1 MQLEKVYRNHVTG
14 QELRSVVEKPD
25 NVLILG
31 CAHLEKFNEH
41 GDMLEECVSPN
52 VVTTYMQD
60 SIGRLVF
67 NSLFLNW
74 ITPSQVISGTLSY
87 MDTNGQPT
95 VVGTSNALKMHSQ
108 FLSGGAFGGSTKEL
122 TWPFRSIV
130 LTNYDVP
137 ESDSELYIGGIIL
150 GNKTRNQCNSTLST
164 LSADGRTLNLVYE
177 WGLPDFSGTVYSV
190 AWAYQGTFNGGAN
203 GNPAQGARTH
213 IPGGITKT
221 TSDALRVTYTF
232 TYSGT

>member
-1 MQLEKVYRNHVTG
+1 MQLEKVYRNHLTG

-41 GDMLEECVSPN
+41 GDVLEECVSPN
-52 VVTTYMQD
+52 VVTTYTQD

-67 NSLFLNW
+67 NALFNNMQSNTVNQGVMALIENL
-74 ITPSQVISGTLSY
+74 SQ
-87 MDTNGQPT
+87 PA
-95 VVGTSNALKMHSQ
+95 VVGSGNALKMHSP
-108 FLSGGAFGGSTKEL
+108 FLSGGPFAGSVREFS
-122 TWPFRSIV
+122 WPFTNII
-130 LTNYDVP
+130 LTDYNVP
-137 ESDSELYIGGIIL
+137 ESATELYVQGAIL
-150 GNKTRNQCNSTLST
+150 TNKRRSQNNSTLST
-164 LSADGRTLNLVYE
+164 LSADGRTLALVYE

-190 AWAYQGTFNGGAN
+190 GWATQGTFNGGAN
-203 GNPAQGARTH
+203 GNPGQGARTH